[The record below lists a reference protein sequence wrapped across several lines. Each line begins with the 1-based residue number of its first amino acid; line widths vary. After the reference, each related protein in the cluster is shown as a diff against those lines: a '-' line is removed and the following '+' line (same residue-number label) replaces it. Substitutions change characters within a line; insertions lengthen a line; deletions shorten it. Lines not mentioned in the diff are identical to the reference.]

1 MKIAEKTCQ
10 RGRRL
15 QPEGAP
21 LLARLAKTLNI
32 IILLQ
37 LIIPV
42 GLMAV
47 ESVPDISDRE
57 IVEKLSFLEAGQKA
71 LDQRITDLRSEMKS
85 GQESLRSEMKS
96 GQEALRSEMKSGQEA
111 LNSRISDMNSTMIA
125 LFGAMIALIIAIF
138 AYISWDRRTMVKPL
152 IAQANRLER
161 SIVSELDLY
170 HVSGSLLQRQLKALR
185 EYAGKN
191 PEFAEIMRGL
201 AL

>member
-47 ESVPDISDRE
+47 ESAPDISDRE

-71 LDQRITDLRSEMKS
+71 LDQRITD
-85 GQESLRSEMKS
+85 LRSEMKS

-138 AYISWDRRTMVKPL
+138 AYITWDRRTMVKPL
-152 IAQANRLER
+152 IAQVNRFER

>member
-1 MKIAEKTCQ
+1 MKIAEKICQ

-85 GQESLRSEMKS
+85 GQE
-96 GQEALRSEMKSGQEA
+96 ALRSEMKSGQEA

-152 IAQANRLER
+152 IAQVNRFER